1 METKRKFFL
10 IDDDIDD
17 QEIFLMALKAVNTNI
32 ACVTVDDSIEGLRM
46 LREDTSFIPD
56 YIFIDVNIPKM
67 NGMQCL
73 PELKKINH
81 LKDVELIMFST
92 SSDPRNIDESKVLG
106 ASQFMIKPSSLQE
119 LIEALRNLIKQ

>member
-17 QEIFLMALKAVNTNI
+17 QEIFLMALKAVNTDI
-32 ACVTVDDSIEGLRM
+32 TCVTADDSIEGLKR

-73 PELKKINH
+73 PELKKIRH
-81 LKDVELIMFST
+81 LKDVELIMFTT

-106 ASQFMIKPSSLQE
+106 ASQFMIKPSSLKE
-119 LIEALRNLIKQ
+119 LIEVLRNIIKQ